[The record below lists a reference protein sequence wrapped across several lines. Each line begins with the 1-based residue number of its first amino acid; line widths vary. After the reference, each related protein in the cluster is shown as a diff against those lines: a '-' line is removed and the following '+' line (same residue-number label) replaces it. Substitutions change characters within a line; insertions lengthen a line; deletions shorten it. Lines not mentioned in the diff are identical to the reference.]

1 MMFLKISIF
10 FSSLFCIF
18 TGCTTSREVLQ
29 RPSNAKASSVSIY
42 EFKLLALDGSK
53 IDFSTYKGKKIIIM
67 NVASK
72 CGFTP
77 QYADWEQ
84 FYESHKATVAVLGFP
99 ANDFLMQEPG
109 SNSSIGEFCQK
120 NYGVTFQM
128 FEKLHVKGSEQAAL
142 YRWLSSENENGWNQK
157 TPSWNFCKYLI
168 DENGQ
173 LQAFFPSSIKPT
185 DAEFLK
191 VLGQ

>member
-1 MMFLKISIF
+1 M
-10 FSSLFCIF
+10 CIF

-42 EFKLLALDGSK
+42 DFKLMALDGSP
-53 IDFSTYKGKKIIIM
+53 IDFATFKGKKIIIM